1 MKKLNIFE
9 LEKTLDFENPQVLSN
24 QELFTMVS
32 DSLYFSG
39 IDISSCA
46 ASKYGYKIADKY
58 CSNTLMKMLYED
70 KHIDEWCYVTYKS
83 IKKTLKD
90 FSKDKGFKD
99 EENLRIKLLAMESLL
114 NELTSYLRKI
124 GNGEIED

>member
-46 ASKYGYKIADKY
+46 ASKYGYKIAGK
-58 CSNTLMKMLYED
+58 
-70 KHIDEWCYVTYKS
+70 
-83 IKKTLKD
+83 
-90 FSKDKGFKD
+90 
-99 EENLRIKLLAMESLL
+99 
-114 NELTSYLRKI
+114 
-124 GNGEIED
+124 

>member
-1 MKKLNIFE
+1 MKKLNILE
-9 LEKTLDFENPQVLSN
+9 LEETPDFENPQVLSN

-46 ASKYGYKIADKY
+46 ASKYGNKIADKY

-99 EENLRIKLLAMESLL
+99 EEDLRFKLLAMENLL